1 MAYFRWS
8 ISSEEDND
16 WKAIRKVVLERT
28 QANGP
33 SDEVLSQYLG
43 LFHEYQV
50 FKRIIISQRIN

>member
-33 SDEVLSQYLG
+33 GDEVLSQYLG
-43 LFHEYQV
+43 LYHEYQV
-50 FKRIIISQRIN
+50 F